1 MTNLLLL
8 IELLPYRA
16 FSLETIMFLCTIV
29 LLVLAVA
36 GFLMLYKTKVPDKI
50 DKRTLTGMAVV
61 LISMST
67 AIFTCFIY
75 NYFYARPQTCS
86 QHDLKMEKQDCL
98 PPLDSMAKIM
108 EEEYENNL
116 KKRKEIDKTKECPQN
131 SDSLNNERDNER
143 INERVK
149 KRENEKEKEIKE
161 EIIEMNS
168 LRRSEQSEHLEIPEY
183 SKFSNEP
190 DLKIAP

>member
-1 MTNLLLL
+1 MTNLLFL

-29 LLVLAVA
+29 LLVLA
-36 GFLMLYKTKVPDKI
+36 FLMLYKTKVPDKI
-50 DKRTLTGMAVV
+50 YRRTLTGMAVV

-98 PPLDSMAKIM
+98 PPLDSVAKVM
-108 EEEYENNL
+108 EKEYENNI
-116 KKRKEIDKTKECPQN
+116 KKRIEKEFDKPNECTQN
-131 SDSLNNERDNER
+131 SDSLNNERE
-143 INERVK
+143 K

-190 DLKIAP
+190 DSKIAP